1 MANGRNYLTGSDAEG
16 VDGVPLKQ
24 FWSSYSIVRLLSNQ
38 GLDYNGL
45 PGSPGN
51 VGPRQNI
58 AAELM
63 LVLRKC
69 LTQFCHKFC
78 IPGSN
83 LPRKGT
89 QGKNKGQQQM
99 GESVLSNLFF
109 SSVHLNCSFFF
120 TFHIFFFKPS
130 QRQSC
135 ARFGVLDLK
144 GQTQYCPG
152 RAYIELNYISLCL
165 QFSLYGGIQHKSICV
180 GKQKHKDI
188 VHDLLDAVFISFK
201 CFTASNAPTFSGK
214 FSGERAQK
222 LRTSCFFTKS

>member
-1 MANGRNYLTGSDAEG
+1 MYLFRRWSDLRFTDWLEPLSYYSARSLFAKRLPSYIISQWQNEYLTQIAPFPDLGSNIRSLETANERNHLTGSDAEG

-24 FWSSYSIVRLLSNQ
+24 LWSSYSIVRLFSNQ

-51 VGPRQNI
+51 VGPRQNP

-83 LPRKGT
+83 LPREGT

-99 GESVLSNLFF
+99 GESVLSSLFF
-109 SSVHLNCSFFF
+109 V
-120 TFHIFFFKPS
+120 
-130 QRQSC
+130 
-135 ARFGVLDLK
+135 V
-144 GQTQYCPG
+144 Y
-152 RAYIELNYISLCL
+152 
-165 QFSLYGGIQHKSICV
+165 V
-180 GKQKHKDI
+180 
-188 VHDLLDAVFISFK
+188 
-201 CFTASNAPTFSGK
+201 
-214 FSGERAQK
+214 
-222 LRTSCFFTKS
+222 